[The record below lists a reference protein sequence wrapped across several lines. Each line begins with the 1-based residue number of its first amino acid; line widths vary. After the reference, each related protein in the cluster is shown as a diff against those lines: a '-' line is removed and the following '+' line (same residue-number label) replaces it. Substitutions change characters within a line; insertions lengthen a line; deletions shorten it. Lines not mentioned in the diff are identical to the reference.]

1 MQCTSN
7 RTGRDSVTQ
16 NDKANLSMPLP
27 AKGKQPLK
35 CNVFDYARTLVST
48 LTPMFPYV
56 DEGAMVPTIALFY
69 GEEDGDYGYFEHE
82 NTVDEVAIVFG
93 SGATTGRGKAGLVRA
108 SARSHGVGNLLSEP
122 DSAESFSLVSVTQ
135 RQSTGVIQKEAVAFA
150 CSKCSTEVYREE
162 FDSTPPK
169 RSEQERALGPV
180 GHLHTI
186 YGSAQAAINYNSSKK
201 NRTCPECRNINS
213 PFPLK
218 RWGWD
223 RYRDMTNIVR
233 EAHQS
238 LTETANSPV

>member
-1 MQCTSN
+1 MSDTSE
-7 RTGRDSVTQ
+7 RE
-16 NDKANLSMPLP
+16 LSMPP
-27 AKGKQPLK
+27 AAADKQPLK
-35 CNVFDYARTLVST
+35 CNVYEYARTLVST

-69 GEEDGDYGYFEHE
+69 GQPGGDYGYFEHE

-122 DSAESFSLVSVTQ
+122 DSPESFSLVSVTQ
-135 RQSTGVIQKEAVAFA
+135 RQSTGVPQKEAVAFTCA
-150 CSKCSTEVYREE
+150 ACSTEVYREE
-162 FDSTPPK
+162 FDSTPPRRGMQK
-169 RSEQERALGPV
+169 DEVGPV

-186 YGSAQAAINYNSSKK
+186 YGSARTALNYNADEK
-201 NRTCPECRNINS
+201 NRTCPKCGNVNE
-213 PFPLK
+213 PFPLG

-223 RYRDMTNIVR
+223 RYRDMTDIIR

-238 LTETANSPV
+238 LSETASAAG

>member
-1 MQCTSN
+1 MA
-7 RTGRDSVTQ
+7 
-16 NDKANLSMPLP
+16 KAQQREPLIPPP
-27 AKGKQPLK
+27 APDKQPLK
-35 CNVFDYARTLVST
+35 CNVFEYARTLVST

-69 GEEDGDYGYFEHE
+69 GEENGDYGYFEHE

-108 SARSHGVGNLLSEP
+108 SARSHGVGNLLNEP
-122 DSAESFSLVSVTQ
+122 DSPESFSLVSVTQ
-135 RQSTGVIQKEAVAFA
+135 RQSVGKPQTEAVAFSCA
-150 CSKCSTEVYREE
+150 KCSAEVYREE

-169 RSEQERALGPV
+169 RSKQHAELGPI

-186 YGSAQAAINYNSSKK
+186 YGSAKTARNYNSSKS
-201 NRTCPECRNINS
+201 NRTCPKCGNVNEK
-213 PFPLK
+213 FPLR

-223 RYRDMTNIVR
+223 RYHDMTGIIR

-238 LTETANSPV
+238 LTETSQGST